1 VQFKQLNSKELN
13 AVNFI
18 EQLTYAHMYN
28 RQQSDKA
35 PTTTKPPKQQ
45 HCMEQYRTNII
56 ALALTKLKQKKRE
69 KLNDQH

>member
-1 VQFKQLNSKELN
+1 M
-13 AVNFI
+13 NFI
-18 EQLTYAHMYN
+18 EQLKYARLHN

-45 HCMEQYRTNII
+45 MTLEKYRTKII
-56 ALALTKLKQKKRE
+56 ALALTKLKQKKE

>member
-1 VQFKQLNSKELN
+1 M
-13 AVNFI
+13 NFI

-45 HCMEQYRTNII
+45 HTLEQYRTNII
-56 ALALTKLKQKKRE
+56 ALALTKLKQKKE